1 VLVPYQNLA
10 QRAGITRHGKESGRS
25 GTAPKDD

>member
-10 QRAGITRHGKESGRS
+10 NRAGITRHGKESGRS
-25 GTAPKDD
+25 GATPTSD